1 MIFKSCRV
9 SPLPDLSVCFC
20 DARQGGGA
28 YGKTASSQPFTVVLF
43 CSHVLSWLSP
53 DSVDKLPAVIREPPP
68 LAAAPATERSERV
81 GEEAEFLRELD
92 LSTYAPCGLVCW
104 RKRSRTS
111 RDRFRQRLYGCSTPM
126 PYCASKC
133 VCMLFCSSSA
143 SSCSRSHMAACSSA
157 SRASSFSSSVRLW
170 LLMNRA
176 MLSAVCCCL
185 FTFCRSPFCLCIQH
199 HVIMPCSVLCL
210 DSERFSGCLMFIRSS
225 HRGCRGKALTRL

>member
-1 MIFKSCRV
+1 MSFSGHC
-9 SPLPDLSVCFC
+9 PD
-20 DARQGGGA
+20 
-28 YGKTASSQPFTVVLF
+28 
-43 CSHVLSWLSP
+43 
-53 DSVDKLPAVIREPPP
+53 
-68 LAAAPATERSERV
+68 
-81 GEEAEFLRELD
+81 
-92 LSTYAPCGLVCW
+92 APCGLVAGENAHGQAATAFA
-104 RKRSRTS
+104 SVFMVVPLNAVL
-111 RDRFRQRLYGCSTPM
+111 RFKMRLY
-126 PYCASKC
+126 A
-133 VCMLFCSSSA
+133 VLRSSA
-143 SSCSRSHMAACSSA
+143 SSCSRSHMVACSSA

>member
-1 MIFKSCRV
+1 M
-9 SPLPDLSVCFC
+9 SVCFC

-28 YGKTASSQPFTVVLF
+28 YGKTALPRPFLYVLF
-43 CSHVLSWLSP
+43 CSHVLSGLSP
-53 DSVDKLPAVIREPPP
+53 DFVDNPSAVMREPPP

-81 GEEAEFLRELD
+81 GEEAEFLRPFA
-92 LSTYAPCGLVCW
+92 LSTYAPVSFSGHCPDAPCGLVCW

-143 SSCSRSHMAACSSA
+143 SSCSRSHMVACSSA

-210 DSERFSGCLMFIRSS
+210 DSERFSGCFMFIRSS
-225 HRGCRGKALTRL
+225 HRGCRGKALTWL

>member
-1 MIFKSCRV
+1 MVKPV
-9 SPLPDLSVCFC
+9 YTPLSLRDWVM
-20 DARQGGGA
+20 
-28 YGKTASSQPFTVVLF
+28 
-43 CSHVLSWLSP
+43 
-53 DSVDKLPAVIREPPP
+53 
-68 LAAAPATERSERV
+68 AAPRHLLTPS
-81 GEEAEFLRELD
+81 D
-92 LSTYAPCGLVCW
+92 APCGLVCW

-143 SSCSRSHMAACSSA
+143 SSCSRSHMVACSSA

-210 DSERFSGCLMFIRSS
+210 DSERFSGCFMFIRSS
-225 HRGCRGKALTRL
+225 HRGCRGKALTWL